1 MEKEKEKMIVK
12 NYLFIRYEKT
22 IRLEI
27 IQKRNRVI
35 TISL

>member
-1 MEKEKEKMIVK
+1 MEEMEKEKEKMIVK

-27 IQKRNRVI
+27 I
-35 TISL
+35 